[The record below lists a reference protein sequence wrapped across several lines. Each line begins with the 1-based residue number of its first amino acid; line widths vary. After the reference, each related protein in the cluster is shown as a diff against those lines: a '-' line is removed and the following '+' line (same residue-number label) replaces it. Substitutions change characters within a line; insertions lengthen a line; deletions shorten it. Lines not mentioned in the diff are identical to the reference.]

1 MLLLSGA
8 SIGAI
13 VLGIAATHA
22 QDASVSYDLP
32 AQPLGRALTQAAE
45 RSGLRIIFPSDLTE
59 GRRSPALRGSFTP
72 VDAMNRLLAGTD
84 LETVFAAD
92 GTVTVRREGAAA
104 VEGGAQDAA
113 LPIGAGAPSDGVT
126 LDTVVVTASRSP
138 QQISETARTIYVVEG
153 EAIQAQA
160 RAGQS
165 LQTILGQRIPSF
177 DAASRG
183 ARTAFGQNLRGR
195 TALVLIDGI
204 SLNSAR
210 GLSRQFDS
218 IDPFNIERVEVLSG
232 ATAIYGGNATGGII
246 NIITKTAENAEAGLH
261 GEVMGGIETGFQ
273 SGRDRDLKGGA
284 ALTWKDETWDAR
296 ISLAGRD
303 DGAYYDGSGMLLI
316 PDITQTSYAY
326 NSSIDLMGSLG
337 YQIDS
342 GRRLEVTGQFYDSRQ
357 DSPIGLYFGPNLSA
371 LRNPSLFETR
381 EGYQSDVDPRT
392 KRSLLNASYSDEDV
406 FGQQLLLQAF
416 FRNEEIGFHPF
427 PGTAGRSLYFGA
439 SQQDT
444 DYYGFKA
451 ALVAK
456 PLDRLSITYGVDG
469 DVDDFSATQSIF
481 DNRIAA
487 QSGAL
492 RFQTLGVTGLYPDIK
507 VSTLAS
513 FADAKFE
520 ATDGLTLSGGVR
532 YQYVHTDV
540 SDFVGAAQQTQI
552 LLGLGRTADAIPGG
566 SIDYGATL
574 FNAGATYALTD
585 ASQIY
590 ANFSQGFE
598 LPDPGKY
605 YGIGTYALR
614 GSRYVLLNGVDVASS
629 ALQEV
634 KTNSFEGGYRFDDGL
649 WNLQLAGYYSLS
661 DKIVDINRQTLTI
674 DVRDQDKR
682 VYGFEAAGG
691 VQLPYG
697 FDTGANIHLVR
708 TEVDRNGDW
717 LRDTIGTSSVSK
729 LGGHLGWANETLSVR
744 LDGQHT
750 FDLSDDFGGEI
761 EGFTLFDLSGSYRFA
776 EQDLTVDFGV
786 LNLFDK
792 DYTTV
797 WGQRAANLYGAL
809 ASEAIFDYRG
819 RGRTFSVS
827 MSKAF

>member
-1 MLLLSGA
+1 MLLLSVAGVGA
-8 SIGAI
+8 GALP
-13 VLGIAATHA
+13 VGAAQA
-22 QDASVSYDLP
+22 QGAALSFELP
-32 AQPLGRALTQAAE
+32 AQPLGRALTQVAE
-45 RSGLRIIFPSDLTE
+45 QSGRRILFPSDLTA
-59 GRRSPALRGSFTP
+59 GRESPALSGSYTP
-72 VDAMNRLLAGTD
+72 ASALDRLLGGTD
-84 LETVFAAD
+84 LEPVFAPD
-92 GTVTVRREGAAA
+92 GTITIRRRASTEAAA
-104 VEGGAQDAA
+104 DVEGT
-113 LPIGAGAPSDGVT
+113 IAGYTEGRSNAIT
-126 LDTVVVTASRSP
+126 LDTIVVTASRAP
-138 QQISETARTIYVVEG
+138 QQISETTRTVYVVEG

-195 TALVLIDGI
+195 TALILIDGI

-232 ATAIYGGNATGGII
+232 ATAVYGGNATGGII
-246 NIITKTAENAEAGLH
+246 NIITKSGRNAEPGLH
-261 GEVMGGIETGFQ
+261 GEVMGGIESGFQ

-284 ALTWKDETWDAR
+284 AVTWKDDTWDAR
-296 ISLAGRD
+296 LSLAGRD
-303 DGAYYDGSGMLLI
+303 QGAFYDGSGTLLI

-326 NSSIDLMGSLG
+326 NSSLDLMGSLG
-337 YQIDS
+337 YQIDPA
-342 GRRLEVTGQFYDSRQ
+342 RRLEVTGQLYDSGQ

-371 LRNPSLFETR
+371 LRNPSLFEVR
-381 EGYQSDVDPRT
+381 EGYDSDVDPAT
-392 KRSLLNASYSDEDV
+392 KRALLNASYSDEDV
-406 FGQQLLLQAF
+406 FGQQLLVQAF
-416 FRNEEIGFHPF
+416 FRREEIGFHPF
-427 PGTAGRSLYFGA
+427 PGTAGRSFYFGA

-469 DVDDFSATQSIF
+469 DVDDFSATRTIF
-481 DNRIAA
+481 DNRAA
-487 QSGAL
+487 ARTGAM
-492 RFQTLGVTGLYPDIK
+492 RFETLGVTGLYPDIK
-507 VSTLAS
+507 VSTLAG

-520 ATDGLTLSGGVR
+520 ATDRLTLSGGLR
-532 YQYVHTDV
+532 YQYVRTDV
-540 SDFVGAAQQTQI
+540 SDFVGANEQAQI
-552 LLGLGRTADAIPGG
+552 LLGAGRTADAIPGG

-574 FNAGATYALTD
+574 FNAGATFALTD
-585 ASQIY
+585 ASQVY
-590 ANFSQGFE
+590 GNVSQGFE
-598 LPDPGKY
+598 LPDPAKY
-605 YGIGTYALR
+605 YGVGRYALS
-614 GSRYVLLNGVDVASS
+614 GSRYRLLNGVDVASS
-629 ALQEV
+629 ALQAV
-634 KTNSFEGGYRFDDGL
+634 KTNSFEAGYRFDDGS
-649 WNLQLAGYYSLS
+649 WNLQFAGYTSLS
-661 DKIVDINRQTLTI
+661 DKVVEIDRQTLAI

-682 VYGFEAAGG
+682 VHGFEAAGG
-691 VQLPYG
+691 VQFPFG
-697 FDTGANIHLVR
+697 FDAGANLHLVR
-708 TEVDRNGDW
+708 TEIDRNGDW
-717 LRDTIGTSSVSK
+717 RRDTVGTSSVSK
-729 LGGHLGWANETLSVR
+729 LGGHLGWTNEIVSLR

-750 FDLSDDFGGEI
+750 LDLTDDFGGEI
-761 EGFTLFDLSGSYRFA
+761 EDYTLFDLTGSYRFA

-827 MSKAF
+827 LSKAF

>member
-1 MLLLSGA
+1 MTIRRREAVG
-8 SIGAI
+8 
-13 VLGIAATHA
+13 
-22 QDASVSYDLP
+22 
-32 AQPLGRALTQAAE
+32 TQA
-45 RSGLRIIFPSDLTE
+45 D
-59 GRRSPALRGSFTP
+59 
-72 VDAMNRLLAGTD
+72 
-84 LETVFAAD
+84 
-92 GTVTVRREGAAA
+92 
-104 VEGGAQDAA
+104 VE
-113 LPIGAGAPSDGVT
+113 GAGAGAGNTVALSNANANAIA
-126 LDTVVVTASRSP
+126 LDAVVVTASRAP
-138 QQISETARTIYVVEG
+138 QQISETARTVYVVEG
-153 EAIQAQA
+153 ETIQAQA

-195 TALVLIDGI
+195 TALILIDGI

-246 NIITKTAENAEAGLH
+246 NIITKSGRNAEPGLH

-273 SGRDRDLKGGA
+273 SSRDRDLKGGA
-284 ALTWKDETWDAR
+284 AVTWKDETWDAR
-296 ISLAGRD
+296 LSLAGRD
-303 DGAYYDGSGMLLI
+303 IGAFYDGSGNLLI

-326 NSSIDLMGSLG
+326 NSSFDLMGSLG
-337 YQIDS
+337 YQIDPV
-342 GRRLEVTGQFYDSRQ
+342 RRLEITGQIYDSGQ

-371 LRNPSLFETR
+371 LRNPSLFGVR
-381 EGYQSDVDPRT
+381 EGYDSDVDPRT

-406 FGQQLLLQAF
+406 FGQQLLVQAF
-416 FRNEEIGFHPF
+416 FRSEELGFHPF

-451 ALVAK
+451 ALVAE
-456 PLDRLSITYGVDG
+456 PLDGLSITYGVDG
-469 DVDDFSATQSIF
+469 DIDDFSATQSVF
-481 DNRIAA
+481 DSRIAA
-487 QSGAL
+487 RTGAL

-507 VSTLAS
+507 VSTLAG

-520 ATDGLTLSGGVR
+520 ATDRLTFSGGVR

-540 SDFVGAAQQTQI
+540 SEFVGAAQQTQI

-566 SIDYGATL
+566 SVDYGATL

-585 ASQIY
+585 ASQVY
-590 ANFSQGFE
+590 ANVSQGFE
-598 LPDPGKY
+598 LPDPAKY
-605 YGIGTYALR
+605 YGIGAYALR
-614 GSRYVLLNGVDVASS
+614 AGRYVFLNGVDVASS
-629 ALQEV
+629 ALQAV
-634 KTNSFEGGYRFDDGL
+634 KTNSFEAGYRFDDGS
-649 WNLQLAGYYSLS
+649 WNLQLAGYASLS
-661 DKIVDINRQTLTI
+661 DKVVEIDRQTLAI
-674 DVRDQDKR
+674 EVRDQDKR

-691 VQLPYG
+691 VQLPFG
-697 FDTGANIHLVR
+697 FDTGANLHLVR
-708 TEVDRNGDW
+708 TEIDRNGDW
-717 LRDTIGTSSVSK
+717 LRDTVGTSSVSK
-729 LGGHLGWANETLSVR
+729 LGGHLGWTNDILGLR

-750 FDLSDDFGGEI
+750 LDLADDFGGKI
-761 EGFTLFDLSGSYRFA
+761 EGYTLFDLTGSYRFA

-827 MSKAF
+827 LSKEF